1 MRKGPVGAAATWTL
15 KLQDAVATLAGVSPS
30 ATESATEWK
39 PSASGVSGAHQATP
53 ASASQTADTGRPST
67 VSRRLAGF
75 TPRYVS
81 TMRAEIRGRPRGEEL
96 PSRGWAPSTTGG
108 ARGGPGFSL
117 KVPAPKGGGGL
128 SA

>member
-1 MRKGPVGAAATWTL
+1 MRKGPVGAAAAWTL

-96 PSRGWAPSTTGG
+96 PARGWTPSTTGG
-108 ARGGPGFSL
+108 SRSGPVYAV
-117 KVPAPKGGGGL
+117 KVQSPKGRAG
-128 SA
+128 